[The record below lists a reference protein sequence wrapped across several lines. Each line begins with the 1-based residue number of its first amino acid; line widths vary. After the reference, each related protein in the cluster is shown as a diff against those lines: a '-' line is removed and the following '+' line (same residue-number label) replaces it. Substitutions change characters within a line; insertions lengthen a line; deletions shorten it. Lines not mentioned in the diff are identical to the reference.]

1 MSGDEPAAPEK
12 RPCIPLSL
20 KEQQLELAV
29 FLFLIVPS
37 LAYSF
42 IATGSRTGGTGS
54 VTLPSTAVAI
64 ILRDLALVAL
74 ILFFLWHNVEPVKK
88 IGWTLVNGYRD
99 AALALILFIPLF
111 YLTALLDTYLTG
123 IGFTDVWEVV
133 APTPAGLFDPAL
145 ALILVIVVA
154 IAEETIFRGY
164 IILRF
169 KGVSGNNVPIAV
181 ILSSVIFAIG
191 HGYEGSAGLI
201 TVGVMGLIFALIY
214 VWRESLVAPIILHF
228 LQDLTVIVLIPYIL
242 G

>member
-1 MSGDEPAAPEK
+1 MSGSESASPEEK
-12 RPCIPLSL
+12 PCITLSQR
-20 KEQQLELAV
+20 EQQLELAV

-37 LAYSF
+37 LVYSF
-42 IATGSRTGGTGS
+42 IATGAGPGGAGS
-54 VTLPSTAVAI
+54 VTLPTTAVAI

-74 ILFFLWHNVEPVKK
+74 ILFLLWRNVEPVKK

-111 YLTALLDTYLTG
+111 YLMGLLDSYLTG
-123 IGFTDVWEVV
+123 IGLTNVVEV
-133 APTPAGLFDPAL
+133 AALSTTGLFDPVL

-164 IILRF
+164 LILRF
-169 KGVSGNNVPIAV
+169 RGISGNVAIAV

-191 HGYEGSAGLI
+191 HGYEGSAGVI

-214 VWRESLVAPIILHF
+214 VWRKSLVAPIILHF
-228 LQDLTVIVLIPYIL
+228 LQDLTVIVLIPYVL

>member
-42 IATGSRTGGTGS
+42 IATGSGPGGTGS

-88 IGWTLVNGYRD
+88 IGWTLVCGYRD

-123 IGFTDVWEVV
+123 IGFTNVWDIA
-133 APTPAGLFDPAL
+133 APATTGLPDPAL
-145 ALILVIVVA
+145 AIILVIVVA

-164 IILRF
+164 LILRL
-169 KGVSGNNVPIAV
+169 KGVFGNVAIAV
-181 ILSSVIFAIG
+181 VLSSVIFAIG
-191 HGYEGSAGLI
+191 HGYEGSAGVI
-201 TVGVMGLIFALIY
+201 TVGAMGLIFALIY
-214 VWRESLVAPIILHF
+214 VWRKSLVAPIILHF
-228 LQDLTVIVLIPYIL
+228 LQDMTVIVLIPYIF